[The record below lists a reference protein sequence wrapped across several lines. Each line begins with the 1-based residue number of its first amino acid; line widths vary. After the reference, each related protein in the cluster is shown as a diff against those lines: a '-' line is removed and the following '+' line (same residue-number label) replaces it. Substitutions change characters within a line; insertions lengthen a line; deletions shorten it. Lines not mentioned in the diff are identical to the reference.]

1 VAAESERL
9 DRVLFPDGAPP
20 RPAPQDA
27 PYERLQLGWALG
39 VLMGNRDLVR
49 RLEHERAPHR

>member
-20 RPAPQDA
+20 RPVLRDA
-27 PYERLQLGWALG
+27 PYERLDLDWALL
-39 VLMGNRDLVR
+39 VLFGNRDLVR
-49 RLEHERAPHR
+49 RLEDERTPRG